1 MDDVVVSL
9 HGDAHRL
16 TIPYKRA
23 PDFSSHGRDP
33 PVSRSPLPICRDDWG
48 GCEEPALRE
57 VVVRKRLQE
66 ELADSGMTGP
76 AGKRPPFTGLILT
89 IRTAESGRRAGTGA
103 GPLLLL
109 FADVGMLVH
118 CGDPSLVA
126 NHTERGDRCGP
137 AGALPTFSS
146 CHAMD

>member
-1 MDDVVVSL
+1 MATVGEKVRDHFHDDASRF
-9 HGDAHRL
+9 DA
-16 TIPYKRA
+16 IY
-23 PDFSSHGRDP
+23 
-33 PVSRSPLPICRDDWG
+33 
-48 GCEEPALRE
+48 EEEKGLVTRFIDNWWRG
-57 VVVRKRLQE
+57 VVRKRLQE